1 MNLTTTSGG
10 GGGYQ
15 VLGSPPATS
24 PPFLSSTGDDL
35 GNLSFDFD
43 FDSNFSNWTN
53 TTDEPTGLHYTVWQ
67 QAIIGIIL
75 SVIIG
80 GTIIGNT
87 LVILAVGLVKKL
99 RTPSNILIVS
109 LAVSDLSVAVLDMPF
124 AAMYELRQV
133 WTLGET
139 VCDLWTS
146 LDVMLCTASI
156 LNLCMI
162 SIDRYFVITRPFT
175 YMIKRTPKLMAL
187 MITVAWVSSALIS
200 IPPLIGWKQEYID
213 GRCGV
218 SNELGYQIYATIG
231 AFYVPLTVMIVVYGR
246 IFLISKRL
254 SKSGASS
261 HPAGRPADRPSGG
274 SGGPGNWHIPPI
286 SALKRD
292 SNEENHNFPNGSA
305 KRCSKDSQDDS
316 KREMLPKKNTKSK
329 FQLKKFGHRQ
339 SRNNSKGGGESKA
352 TRTLGV
358 IMGGFTLCWL
368 PFFICALCKPF
379 KINPPHWL
387 EAFFMWLG
395 FLNSFLNPIIYA
407 KFNRDFRKPFKE
419 ILLFRCR
426 GLNRKV
432 RSDSYVDQ
440 YGGPLP
446 LRDSIRR
453 ESNQA
458 NSRRESFLNPP
469 SRRESTRPL
478 PPAES
483 IVRCNVQGETSVRL
497 GNGAPLADGEATL

>member
-1 MNLTTTSGG
+1 MSLTTASSAGEG
-10 GGGYQ
+10 NQ
-15 VLGSPPATS
+15 ALGIPPATS
-24 PPFLSSTGDDL
+24 PLFLALTDDL
-35 GNLSFDFD
+35 GNFSL
-43 FDSNFSNWTN
+43 DSNFSNWTN
-53 TTDEPTGLHYTVWQ
+53 TTAEPTDPYYKVWQ

-75 SVIIG
+75 SAIIV
-80 GTIIGNT
+80 GTIIGNS

-109 LAVSDLSVAVLDMPF
+109 LAVSDLAVAVFDMPF
-124 AAMYELRQV
+124 AAMYELTHV
-133 WTLGET
+133 WILGET

-175 YMIKRTPKLMAL
+175 YMVKRTPKLMAL

-200 IPPLIGWKQEYID
+200 IPPLIGWKQEHKE
-213 GRCGV
+213 GECGV
-218 SNELGYQIYATIG
+218 SQELGYQIYATIG
-231 AFYVPLTVMIVVYGR
+231 AFYCPLTVMIVVYGR
-246 IFLISKRL
+246 IFLISNRL
-254 SKSGASS
+254 SKSEASS
-261 HPAGRPADRPSGG
+261 HRAGRAADRSGGG
-274 SGGPGNWHIPPI
+274 SGGPGNWHVPPVP

-316 KREMLPKKNTKSK
+316 RREMLPKKNAKSK
-329 FQLKKFGHRQ
+329 FALKKFGQRGGNRQ
-339 SRNNSKGGGESKA
+339 SSNKGGESKA

-358 IMGGFTLCWL
+358 IMGGFTACWL
-368 PFFICALCKPF
+368 PFFIVALLKPF
-379 KINPPHWL
+379 KIFPPMWL
-387 EAFFMWLG
+387 DSFFLWLG
-395 FLNSFLNPIIYA
+395 FFNSFLNPIIYA

-453 ESNQA
+453 ESN
-458 NSRRESFLNPP
+458 SRRESFLNPP
-469 SRRESTRPL
+469 SRRESYRPV

-483 IVRCNVQGETSVRL
+483 IVRCNVQGETTVRL